1 MCKKKKHIIYQKREV
16 LILRAIKNINHAAN
30 GQSELN
36 ELLKRFRSDMRWPCD
51 CLLHTVFEIA
61 YYIHLKIAVLLKEHL
76 KDDGG
81 SADCPDDDPYF
92 FFSRKNAGE
101 LCFIILRRREG
112 RSPYNTHQHHLVKH
126 MICGR

>member
-1 MCKKKKHIIYQKREV
+1 MKFTLEQNVQKKRITYNISKKRSTHSESY
-16 LILRAIKNINHAAN
+16 KNINHAAN

-36 ELLKRFRSDMRWPCD
+36 ELLKWFRSDMRWPCD

-76 KDDGG
+76 KDEGG

-92 FFSRKNAGE
+92 FFLEKMQESCAS
-101 LCFIILRRREG
+101 L
-112 RSPYNTHQHHLVKH
+112 Y
-126 MICGR
+126 